1 MAPAEEESSVSWQR
15 VTLILELLQHKKK
28 LRRPQVLVPTLF
40 NLLARYGIVYN
51 TSFVTNNHKSQIM
64 FLNVGDVF
72 VSRSLE
78 AETAEHGNMEYTKQ
92 LLLSCLLNV
101 CQKISP
107 DGKPV
112 SAGANT

>member
-1 MAPAEEESSVSWQR
+1 M
-15 VTLILELLQHKKK
+15 
-28 LRRPQVLVPTLF
+28 
-40 NLLARYGIVYN
+40 
-51 TSFVTNNHKSQIM
+51 
-64 FLNVGDVF
+64 VGDLF

-78 AETAEHGNMEYTKQ
+78 VESAEHGNVEYTKQ

-112 SAGANT
+112 SAGTNTAYLCLCYLRTYYV

>member
-1 MAPAEEESSVSWQR
+1 MC
-15 VTLILELLQHKKK
+15 
-28 LRRPQVLVPTLF
+28 
-40 NLLARYGIVYN
+40 G
-51 TSFVTNNHKSQIM
+51 M